1 GTGRLAI
8 SIVVVT
14 ALVLVMIGGFFAGL
28 RPLLG
33 LDLVG
38 GVEVVL
44 SGPAGTSKD
53 VMELALDRIRSRVDA
68 LGVAEPDI
76 SLLGNNFIQVQLPG
90 LGGQGTVVKQG
101 NQFCAKSSAGKIV
114 GCRDTLADAQAL
126 AKAQSVQRVLQIIG
140 TTARL

>member
-53 VMELALDRIRSRVDA
+53 VMEKALERIRSRVDA

-90 LGGQGTVVKQG
+90 LGGQGKVGGQTTVS
-101 NQFCAKSSAGKIV
+101 CATSAAGDSLGCFKSQTA
-114 GCRDTLADAQAL
+114 AQA
-126 AKAQSVQRVLQIIG
+126 AAG
-140 TTARL
+140 TDGKVEQKPGYCATS